1 MRAGGADED
10 GVGAA
15 ATLAAGLADE
25 LPLKMLRRAE
35 RSIAGR
41 LVMVQRR
48 GAALRLA
55 SLS

>member
-1 MRAGGADED
+1 LRAGGADED